1 MRLIKYISLMLL
13 VVALTIYTYSMRLRT
28 IEKSNPPDLSLIVSS
43 SAEFTGTDS
52 QLEAESLLILGA
64 DATLFRNYSKKGSV
78 PIWLFLG
85 YFESQQE
92 YSQIH
97 SPKHCYPGA
106 GWNILNEESVLIET
120 PTGTIRATKL
130 IISDGIYTR
139 IVVYWF
145 STPSGALTDEFA
157 LKWYQTRQS
166 LLGRPQVSTFIRFS
180 APVPNG
186 MDEAA
191 VEKDLLNLIE
201 SMTASIESV
210 LGGQAAKGS

>member
-1 MRLIKYISLMLL
+1 MRTTRYISLMLI
-13 VVALTIYTYSMRLRT
+13 VVALTVYTYSMRLRT
-28 IEKSNPPDLSLIVSS
+28 VERSDPPDLRLIAS
-43 SAEFTGTDS
+43 SAAGYTGMDAR
-52 QLEAESLLILGA
+52 LETESLLVLGA
-64 DATLFRNYSKKGSV
+64 DATLFRTYNRNGSV

-106 GWNILNEESVLIET
+106 GWNILSEKSVSLQA
-120 PTGTIRATKL
+120 PAGNIRATKL
-130 IISDGIYTR
+130 IISDGLSTR
-139 IVVYWF
+139 IVIYWF

-166 LLGRPQVSTFIRFS
+166 LLGRPQVSTFVRFS

-186 MDEAA
+186 TDETA
-191 VEKDLLNLIE
+191 VEKDLVNLIE